1 MGYPVLTVGYVLAPR
16 GVGTLIAMSIVGRVI
31 ARMDPRILILSGFLL
46 ASYSLYQMSQ
56 FTLDA
61 SEWMIVW
68 SGFIQGLGL
77 GFIFVPLTTIA
88 FATLDPKLRTE
99 AAGLYSLVRNI
110 GSSIGISVVTTLLAR
125 FIQENHVD
133 LATHTTMA
141 NPAMHMP
148 VVLQYW
154 NLATVAG
161 RAALDAEINIQAA
174 TIAYLNDFK
183 LMMYVMLLAVPML
196 VIMRRPKR
204 RTAPS
209 AEQMVME

>member
-1 MGYPVLTVGYVLAPR
+1 
-16 GVGTLIAMSIVGRVI
+16 MSIVGRVI
-31 ARMDPRILILSGFLL
+31 ARMDPRILILTGFLL

-56 FTLDA
+56 FTLDV
-61 SEWMIVW
+61 SEWMLVW

-110 GSSIGISVVTTLLAR
+110 GSSIGISVVTALLAR
-125 FIQENHVD
+125 FIQENHMN
-133 LATHTTMA
+133 LASHATMT
-141 NPAMHMP
+141 NPALHS
-148 VVLQYW
+148 QAAQQFW
-154 NLATVAG
+154 NLATVQG
-161 RAALDAEINIQAA
+161 RAALDLEINIQAA

-196 VIMRRPKR
+196 IIMRRPKR
-204 RTAPS
+204 RIAPT